1 MKTPTRTD
9 LEPLN
14 RESTATTHRSGSRRM
29 QGLMG
34 PCLTSTIEWSHRND
48 TLRRVTGIS
57 DPTVNEA
64 IMSPSPRALR
74 HEPLHQR
81 LEQWIDT
88 TINDPL
94 DARHPSTKKAMSEP
108 ILMHKSVYGKNEGLD
123 NGGLEE
129 IEEFAEEPA
138 EQGQKLTNDFRLST
152 SPNED
157 WPAPLN
163 VRKPSIRSNTSKSRS
178 TRSHRE
184 EPEASIDRKFIQACA
199 QHNAT
204 HPLEEPKGKEKV
216 PTISELRRRS
226 RVKFSSTSCLP
237 RTIEENHWGPFVAPV
252 LALNLNKD
260 LPPFPWERVVSVS
273 LDDGE
278 SRAQPG
284 VYQPTSLDQTTNLSL
299 LSSPAPNAYE
309 PTTLSR
315 SLSPNTFV
323 PSSLSA
329 QPQSNVYNPTGIGRS
344 QSLTTSTLHPPIFHR
359 PTVIYPPSPT
369 LLVDYALATEQI
381 HNLERID
388 SISLASESSVSSIPN
403 IIHNRGKA
411 RLNTIGRSSFPMKR
425 RTSLLR
431 KIYVRSLPA
440 TPCNEGASSAA
451 SSVYSREIDG
461 TSNGVTRTASIEEE
475 KVRGQVRT
483 KRGLRFGKLKGM
495 TRKGYTRVVGLKKH
509 ITWRPHVH
517 LVEGSI
523 WI

>member
-1 MKTPTRTD
+1 
-9 LEPLN
+9 
-14 RESTATTHRSGSRRM
+14 
-29 QGLMG
+29 
-34 PCLTSTIEWSHRND
+34 
-48 TLRRVTGIS
+48 
-57 DPTVNEA
+57 
-64 IMSPSPRALR
+64 MSPSPRALR

-88 TINDPL
+88 IINDPL
-94 DARHPSTKKAMSEP
+94 NARHPSTKEAMSEP
-108 ILMHKSVYGKNEGLD
+108 ILIHRSVYGKIEELD

-129 IEEFAEEPA
+129 IEEFGEEPA
-138 EQGQKLTNDFRLST
+138 EQAQKLTNDFSLST
-152 SPNED
+152 SPNQD

-163 VRKPSIRSNTSKSRS
+163 VRKPSIRSNTSVSRS
-178 TRSHRE
+178 TRPHE
-184 EPEASIDRKFIQACA
+184 EESEPSIDRKYIQACA
-199 QHNAT
+199 QYNAAL
-204 HPLEEPKGKEKV
+204 PREETKGKEKV

-237 RTIEENHWGPFVAPV
+237 RTIEEDHRGSFVAPI

-273 LDDGE
+273 LDDGQ

-284 VYQPTSLDQTTNLSL
+284 VYQPTSLGQTTNLSFFN
-299 LSSPAPNAYE
+299 SPAPNAYK
-309 PTTLSR
+309 PTILSR
-315 SLSPNTFV
+315 SHNSNTFV
-323 PSSLSA
+323 PSPSSA
-329 QPQSNVYNPTGIGRS
+329 QPQSKVYNPTGIGGS
-344 QSLTTSTLHPPIFHR
+344 QSLTTSSLAPPIFHH
-359 PTVIYPPSPT
+359 PTVIYTPSPS

-388 SISLASESSVSSIPN
+388 SISLASESSVSSLPN
-403 IIHNRGKA
+403 ITHNRGKA
-411 RLNTIGRSSFPMKR
+411 RLNAIGRSSFPMKR

-431 KIYVRSLPA
+431 KIYVRSPPA
-440 TPCNEGASSAA
+440 TPRDEGVSSVA
-451 SSVYSREIDG
+451 SSVYSRDIDG
-461 TSNGVTRTASIEEE
+461 TSIGVIRTANIEEA
-475 KVRGQVRT
+475 KVGGQVRT